1 MELEWLGEGMGRY
14 MAQAGSGNRVE
25 AGRGTMGQSPRMSS
39 GPCRV
44 TFLPPSAGWLLPH
57 QAIQLLL
64 ASPSFCD
71 PETPAEQSFP
81 DEEGR
86 LLAILS
92 SGRLGP
98 IVLKIWGL

>member
-1 MELEWLGEGMGRY
+1 
-14 MAQAGSGNRVE
+14 MAQAGSGSGVE
-25 AGRGTMGQSPRMSS
+25 AGRGTVGRPPRMSS

-44 TFLPPSAGWLLPH
+44 TFLPPSAGWPLPR
-57 QAIQLLL
+57 QAIRLLL
-64 ASPSFCD
+64 AFPSFCD

-92 SGRLGP
+92 SVRLGP